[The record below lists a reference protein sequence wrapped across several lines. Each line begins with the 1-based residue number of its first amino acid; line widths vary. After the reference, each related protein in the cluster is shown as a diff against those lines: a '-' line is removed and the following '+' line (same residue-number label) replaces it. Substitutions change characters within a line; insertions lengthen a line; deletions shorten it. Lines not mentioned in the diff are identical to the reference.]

1 MNVETI
7 LQVTIEAVYGTA
19 MVAVMFFLFRIILN
33 TGVDIMTPLLV
44 LLCWVAGE
52 IMIHRHP
59 MGLGIALYSI
69 GNAILF
75 LYGARL
81 FGLGVT
87 RGVTA
92 ALFPVFF
99 ITFTGYF
106 LPGPRGSI
114 EPFVIINMT
123 AMYLFFINAVIF
135 TVERSQNRWL
145 YGACFTTLA
154 FWNGGLMVHY
164 MRTGIIITDYS
175 HPFMLTCK
183 GIMSVLLS
191 ILALRFFFQERAY
204 KRL

>member
-1 MNVETI
+1 MDVETI
-7 LQVTIEAVYGTA
+7 LQVTIEAVYSTA
-19 MVAVMFFLFRIILN
+19 MVAVMFFLFRIIRS
-33 TGVDIMTPLLV
+33 TGVDILTPLLV
-44 LLCWVAGE
+44 LICWIGGE
-52 IMIHRHP
+52 IMIHRSP

-106 LPGPRGSI
+106 LPGPGGTI
-114 EPFVIINMT
+114 EPFVIIN
-123 AMYLFFINAVIF
+123 AAAVYLFLINAVIF
-135 TVERSQNRWL
+135 TAERSQNRWL
-145 YGACFTTLA
+145 YGACFTLLA
-154 FWNGGLMVHY
+154 FWNGGLMIHY
-164 MRTGIIITDYS
+164 IRTGIIITDYS
-175 HPFMLTCK
+175 HPFMMTCK
-183 GIMSVLLS
+183 GIMAILLS
-191 ILALRFFFQERAY
+191 VLALRFFLQERAY